1 MKTPDEIKKGLA
13 CRILGS
19 AEKCDQKCS
28 TCQLFVPGY
37 LYPEIYKDALAL
49 IQQLE
54 AGIDEFEMVAASPGV
69 VEDMAREN
77 AELLEK
83 VKQLEK
89 ERDAAVAD
97 LATIHK
103 CEPCKHRTSNSYISN
118 ECLDC
123 VNFCNF
129 EWRGPC
135 EENGGVNDGQESN

>member
-1 MKTPDEIKKGLA
+1 MGNMSINSDDLKYGIECCIKYMA
-13 CRILGS
+13 CS
-19 AEKCDQKCS
+19 PAEECCDLCPYHGRCS
-28 TCQLFVPGY
+28 SL
-37 LYPEIYKDALAL
+37 EKDALAL

-54 AGIDEFEMVAASPGV
+54 ADLKQEKADHQHTYECAEVFQK
-69 VEDMAREN
+69 EN

-83 VKQLEK
+83 IKQLER

-103 CEPCKHRTSNSYISN
+103 CEPCKHRTSNSYTSN
-118 ECLDC
+118 ECFGC

-135 EENGGVNDGQESN
+135 EENGG

>member
-1 MKTPDEIKKGLA
+1 MKTHDDIKKEKYLYNPEEIKEIMQSKGY
-13 CRILGS
+13 IYS
-19 AEKCDQKCS
+19 QEKLYRS
-28 TCQLFVPGY
+28 T
-37 LYPEIYKDALAL
+37 LAL

-54 AGIDEFEMVAASPGV
+54 ADVKIAEIKMNAAFAKC
-69 VEDMAREN
+69 E
-77 AELLEK
+77 
-83 VKQLEK
+83 QLER

-118 ECLDC
+118 ECFDC

-135 EENGGVNDGQESN
+135 EENS

>member
-1 MKTPDEIKKGLA
+1 MKTSEEIKKGLEH
-13 CRILGS
+13 C
-19 AEKCDQKCS
+19 EKEMCKKCPYEAD
-28 TCQLFVPGY
+28 CNM
-37 LYPEIYKDALAL
+37 EDAFTVLSFDAIAL

-54 AGIDEFEMVAASPGV
+54 A
-69 VEDMAREN
+69 EN

-83 VKQLEK
+83 VKQLER

-135 EENGGVNDGQESN
+135 EENTENP